1 MSTPQELH
9 RSAMDFAAQGFMAQM
24 RSAPQDAVSLFEQAL
39 GLELAAIAEL
49 PELVEPTYSVLH
61 RSAGWMAIHCRQF
74 RQAEQLACRAL
85 AGNPPADVADELR
98 DLLEQSNFHRHLNWN
113 DVAIGQQEIRMN
125 LVGRAV
131 ASGVTNLSCLLP
143 RMEYMQKVLHR
154 TTQRMLDL
162 SYRARVP
169 KHIREHYPIFASA
182 PRSGSFA
189 ISLRLGH
196 PAAAAPFPGFV
207 GPVDVIGEFID
218 MMAIIND
225 GDMGA
230 VERRIP
236 DPAYRNNF
244 VGLAKTLAPD
254 GKDIRQVGFAANAGG
269 DTRTVALT
277 KPGSQIRPPGAVTSP
292 DASDRIEVTGMLR
305 YADAS
310 GRSGN
315 RIKIIET
322 GGQTHDIE
330 VPPGMMD
337 DIVRPMWNSSVTVA
351 GTRRARQKNIRLYD
365 IRQSE
370 PVTGRVPGPVEGST
384 GLLLWPPD

>member
-1 MSTPQELH
+1 MTSVNDYH
-9 RSAMDFAAQGFMAQM
+9 NMAMEFADLGLSKRAQGEHQRAQ
-24 RSAPQDAVSLFEQAL
+24 AYFEQAL
-39 GLELAAIAEL
+39 DFELAAIAAL
-49 PELVEPTYSVLH
+49 DRSGGLGWSILH
-61 RSAGWMAIHCRQF
+61 RSAGTLALDCQRF
-74 RQAEQLACRAL
+74 RQAEQITARAL
-85 AGNPPADVADELR
+85 AGEPHPDIADELR
-98 DLLEQSNFHRHLNWN
+98 DVLEQSNFHRHLSWN
-113 DVAIGQQEIRMN
+113 DVAIGQWEIRMN

-143 RMEYMQKVLHR
+143 RMETIQKMVHR

-189 ISLRLGH
+189 IALRLGH
-196 PAAAAPFPGFV
+196 PAAAVPFPGFV
-207 GPVDVIGEFID
+207 GPVEVIGEFID
-218 MMAIIND
+218 LMAMVNN

-269 DTRTVALT
+269 DIRTVALT
-277 KPGSQIRPPGAVTSP
+277 KPRSQIRIIDAATAP
-292 DASDRIEVTGMLR
+292 DASDRIEVTGLLR

-310 GRSGN
+310 ARSN
-315 RIKIIET
+315 SRSRIKIIET

-330 VPPGMMD
+330 VPSGMMD

-351 GTRRARQKNIRLYD
+351 GTRRARQKIIRLYD
-365 IRQSE
+365 IWPSE
-370 PVTGRVPGPVEGST
+370 SAASRAPGLVAGST
-384 GLLLWPPD
+384 GLLL